1 MLHEFIELYRDE
13 IIARTRDRVRGRR
26 WPSVALREVEDGVPL
41 FLTQLSETLRLEAT
55 PAPFPSDAIGAAA
68 ARHGGDLLRSGFTVS
83 QVVHDYGDICQ
94 SITAL
99 AVEKNAP
106 ILVEEF
112 HTLNRCLDTAIAE
125 AVTEHARVTAQ
136 ARSAEEIERLGHTA
150 HELRDSLNNAFLAF
164 HTLKRGT
171 VAINGSTGAILGRS
185 LMTLRH
191 LIDRAL
197 SEVRLE
203 AGKQRLVR
211 LDLVAFFDEI
221 AAAGMLHSEDRHV
234 HFTVE
239 PIDPAL
245 SIDADPQL
253 LTSAVMNLLHNA
265 FKNTPSGGHVVL
277 RARAEEGRLLIETE
291 DECGGLPQGK
301 GDLFQVFGDRR
312 GSDRSGLGLGL
323 SIARKAVRAHGGEI
337 HIRNM
342 PGKGCVFV
350 IEVPLTAQEPSP
362 QPVVGP

>member
-1 MLHEFIELYRDE
+1 
-13 IIARTRDRVRGRR
+13 
-26 WPSVALREVEDGVPL
+26 
-41 FLTQLSETLRLEAT
+41 
-55 PAPFPSDAIGAAA
+55 
-68 ARHGGDLLRSGFTVS
+68 
-83 QVVHDYGDICQ
+83 
-94 SITAL
+94 
-99 AVEKNAP
+99 
-106 ILVEEF
+106 
-112 HTLNRCLDTAIAE
+112 
-125 AVTEHARVTAQ
+125 
-136 ARSAEEIERLGHTA
+136 
-150 HELRDSLNNAFLAF
+150 
-164 HTLKRGT
+164 
-171 VAINGSTGAILGRS
+171 
-185 LMTLRH
+185 
-191 LIDRAL
+191 
-197 SEVRLE
+197 
-203 AGKQRLVR
+203 
-211 LDLVAFFDEI
+211 
-221 AAAGMLHSEDRHV
+221 
-234 HFTVE
+234 
-239 PIDPAL
+239 L